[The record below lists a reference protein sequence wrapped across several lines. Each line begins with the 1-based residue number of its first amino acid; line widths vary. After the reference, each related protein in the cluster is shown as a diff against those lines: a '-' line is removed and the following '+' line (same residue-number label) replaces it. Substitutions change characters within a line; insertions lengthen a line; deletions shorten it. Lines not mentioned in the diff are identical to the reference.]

1 MSTSNIE
8 RFDQLTGRIFADLY
22 EAFPMP
28 RTLSDRS
35 YSSII
40 EPDQPATD
48 GKQSS
53 DPGQF
58 FTATITW
65 LVNSGYI
72 TTFQARLNGRF
83 TYDGCVLTAK
93 GLEVLKSIPSSV
105 GGKSFGQSLQEA
117 AKAGSKEALKKI
129 TGEVLS
135 FGLGVMTKL
144 VMTHVT
150 ATP

>member
-22 EAFPMP
+22 EVFPMP

-40 EPDQPATD
+40 EQDEQAAD

-58 FTATITW
+58 FTATIIW
-65 LVNSGYI
+65 LVTSGYI
-72 TTFQARLNGRF
+72 TTFQASLNGRY

-93 GLEVLKSIPSSV
+93 GLEVLKSTPSSL

-117 AKAGSKEALKKI
+117 AKQGSIETIKKI
-129 TGEVLS
+129 TGEALS
-135 FGLGVMTKL
+135 VGLGIVTKAAMSHL
-144 VMTHVT
+144 TGS
-150 ATP
+150 P